1 MFVSMKGTNLYMY
14 YIFLTIL
21 FLYACAIA
29 IISNRIKKKDII
41 ILYVFFLIALSF
53 LFAIRPSEVP
63 DFNSYKRIFT
73 IINNLEKYTPNILK
87 REPTT
92 DTEYGF
98 IGIVL
103 LFKIIFGDLYRFF
116 LFLITIVSLHITV
129 IYIKKLALLIDPK
142 SHVNYISILVL
153 FFPYYGMYYQGIA
166 IRGGIAIM
174 FIIMTLYYYIK
185 KKYFLSMC
193 AVFLGFIIQRMSI
206 LALLVCAIY
215 QFFPVLKKR
224 IYYFAAM
231 IMIIV
236 AVICN
241 FTQGKILIPLYNL
254 IGIIFSKIFT
264 IVDYSGYLSR
274 ADVNRIID
282 KKRLFVLF
290 VFAALIFF
298 INESDIALK
307 RILNLVFASAILIFA
322 TLSIVGSERIFD
334 LFSCFSVVILSI
346 KLGDEKSTY
355 PKWYIHCF
363 SLIYMICNFFIAVRV
378 WMNPNV

>member
-1 MFVSMKGTNLYMY
+1 
-14 YIFLTIL
+14 
-21 FLYACAIA
+21 
-29 IISNRIKKKDII
+29 
-41 ILYVFFLIALSF
+41 
-53 LFAIRPSEVP
+53 
-63 DFNSYKRIFT
+63 
-73 IINNLEKYTPNILK
+73 
-87 REPTT
+87 
-92 DTEYGF
+92 
-98 IGIVL
+98 
-103 LFKIIFGDLYRFF
+103 
-116 LFLITIVSLHITV
+116 
-129 IYIKKLALLIDPK
+129 
-142 SHVNYISILVL
+142 
-153 FFPYYGMYYQGIA
+153 MYYQGIA

-193 AVFLGFIIQRMSI
+193 SVFLGFIIQRMSI

-215 QFFPVLKKR
+215 QFFPVVKKR

-264 IVDYSGYLSR
+264 IVDYSSYLSR

-290 VFAALIFF
+290 VFATLTFF
-298 INESDIALK
+298 INESEIFLK

-346 KLGDEKSTY
+346 KLGDKKSTY
-355 PKWYIHCF
+355 PKWCIQCF